1 MLAGSALPVT
11 LPQTSLLASSIQQQI
26 KLTQEENKMKLL
38 SSDPTEPAKSE
49 EVSISMD
56 PKIKIIV

>member
-49 EVSISMD
+49 EVSISMV
-56 PKIKIIV
+56 PKIKITV